1 MSEPRANS
9 APDGPEPIVLSA
21 TVMGLGMHLG
31 AWRFRDG
38 DAFDYLRLSYFE
50 EIARLAES
58 GLLHLLFLA
67 DTLALSEENLERP
80 NLGAHDPAIVL
91 AALASVTEH
100 LGLVATTSTTFNE
113 PFNVARRFASL
124 DHLSGGR
131 AGWNVVTTFV
141 PDVAANFGSSALPRH
156 DDRYV
161 RAEEFIDVVME
172 LWSSWQPGAQIGD
185 KASGVFADRDKVVA
199 ADHHGEHFDVAG
211 PLTVPGGP
219 QGRPIIFQAGASE
232 SGRQLAARTA
242 DVVFTVQNTLDG
254 AVAFR
259 QDIHERVRSFGRSP
273 SAIKVL
279 PGLVPVI
286 GRTREEAERR
296 KLELDAFGVES
307 ELRKLALRVG
317 VPVEALQL
325 DEPVPVD
332 LIKANTAF
340 NASHGFR
347 DAVVRLA
354 ETEGLTVR
362 EVLYRNGGGHLQV
375 VGTAGDVADV
385 IEQWQAAGAADGF
398 NLMID
403 VLPDGLEAVVSDLVP
418 ELQRRG
424 LFHTEYES
432 STLRGSLGL
441 PALDA
446 EDHAGAGAA
455 AR

>member
-1 MSEPRANS
+1 MSEQGTQAKPL
-9 APDGPEPIVLSA
+9 VLSA

-38 DAFDYLRLSYFE
+38 DAFDYLKLGYFR
-50 EIARLAES
+50 EIAELAEA
-58 GLLHLLFLA
+58 GLLHALFLA

-124 DHLSGGR
+124 DHLSAGR
-131 AGWNVVTTFV
+131 AAWNVVTTFV
-141 PDVAANFGSSALPRH
+141 PDVAANFGSNALPRH

-161 RAEEFIDVVME
+161 RAEEFLDVVLD
-172 LWSSWQPGAQIGD
+172 LWASWQQGAQIGD
-185 KASGVFADRDKVVA
+185 KASGVFARRDKIFPV
-199 ADHHGEHFDVAG
+199 DHHGDHFDVAG

-219 QGRPIIFQAGASE
+219 QGRPLIFQAGASE
-232 SGRQLAARTA
+232 PGRQLAARTA

-259 QDIHERVRSFGRSP
+259 SDIRARAQAFGRSAD
-273 SAIKVL
+273 SIKVL
-279 PGLVPVI
+279 PGLVPVL

-296 KLELDAFGVES
+296 KLELDAFGLEA
-307 ELRKLALRVG
+307 ERRKLALRVG
-317 VPVEALQL
+317 VPVEALAL
-325 DEPVPVD
+325 DEPLPVD

-340 NASHGFR
+340 NASQGFR
-347 DAVVRLA
+347 DAAVRLA
-354 ETEGLTVR
+354 ESEGLTVR
-362 EVLYRNGGGHLQV
+362 EILYRNGGGHLQI
-375 VGTAGDVADV
+375 VGTAAEIADT
-385 IEQWQAAGAADGF
+385 IERWQAAGAADGF

-403 VLPDGLEAVVSDLVP
+403 VLPDGLRAVVEELVP

-424 LFHTEYES
+424 LFHIAYEGE
-432 STLRGSLGL
+432 TLRESLGL
-441 PALDA
+441 PAFDPA
-446 EDHAGAGAA
+446 EA
-455 AR
+455 ARRARQETVTHG